1 MQAAR
6 TDDPFLTAENTQKM
20 GLAGASG
27 GVYAVSRKG
36 QAIAVRDRF

>member
-1 MQAAR
+1 MQAAS
-6 TDDPFLTAENTQKM
+6 TGELSLTLENTQKM

-27 GVYAVSRKG
+27 GVYAVFRKG